1 MNINLNKWFTL
12 RRAAERGDTASQF
25 TGNPERSGSVRTGLL
40 IITMMF
46 FAGLA
51 LDIGSLAVALVAF
64 VLAERAIYP
73 LFREPSAGRAA

>member
-1 MNINLNKWFTL
+1 M
-12 RRAAERGDTASQF
+12 
-25 TGNPERSGSVRTGLL
+25 